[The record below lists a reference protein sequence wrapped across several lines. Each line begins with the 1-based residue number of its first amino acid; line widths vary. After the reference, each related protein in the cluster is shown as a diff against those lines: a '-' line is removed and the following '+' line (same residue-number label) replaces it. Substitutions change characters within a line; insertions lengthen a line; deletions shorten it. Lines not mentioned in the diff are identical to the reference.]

1 MDDLYK
7 VRKDYSM
14 HVMLESNVHDNPID
28 QFAHWLKEAQEKD
41 PDDYNAMTLST
52 IDAHGFPNQRIV
64 LLREFSQKGVV
75 FYTNYASVKGKE
87 IDVDPKVGLNFFW
100 KELERQV
107 RMKGEAR
114 KLPAAVSDAYFASR
128 PRENQISAWASEQSV
143 VISSREALE
152 KRLAEIEA
160 RFEGVDVPRPPH
172 WGGYQVFPISF
183 EFWQGRPGRLHD
195 RILYRCD
202 ADGEWFLERL
212 AP

>member
-1 MDDLYK
+1 
-7 VRKDYSM
+7 
-14 HVMLESNVHDNPID
+14 
-28 QFAHWLKEAQEKD
+28 
-41 PDDYNAMTLST
+41 
-52 IDAHGFPNQRIV
+52 V
-64 LLREFSQKGVV
+64 LLREFSQRGVI
-75 FYTNYASVKGKE
+75 FYTNYASVKGRE
-87 IDVDPKVGLNFFW
+87 IDADPKVGLNFFW

-160 RFEGVDVPRPPH
+160 RFDGIDVPRPPH
-172 WGGYQVFPISF
+172 WGGYEVFPISF